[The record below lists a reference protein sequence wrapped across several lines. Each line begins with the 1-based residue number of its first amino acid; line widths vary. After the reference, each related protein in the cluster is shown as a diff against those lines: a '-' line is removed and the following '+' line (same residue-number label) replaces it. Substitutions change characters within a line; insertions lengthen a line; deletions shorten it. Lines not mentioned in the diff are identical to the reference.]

1 MKIKINLEDVAERV
15 ASIVA
20 LATGRTE
27 DEVFMTNF
35 TANVL
40 NDLSQEQ
47 ALKAMHQSIADEYTR
62 QYIEGL

>member
-1 MKIKINLEDVAERV
+1 MKITINLEDVAERV

>member
-1 MKIKINLEDVAERV
+1 MKITINLEDVAERV

-35 TANVL
+35 AANVL
-40 NDLSQEQ
+40 NDLSHDQ

>member
-1 MKIKINLEDVAERV
+1 MKITINLEDVAERV

-27 DEVFMTNF
+27 DEAFMTNF

-40 NDLSQEQ
+40 NDLSHDQ
-47 ALKAMHQSIADEYTR
+47 ALNAMHQSIADEYTR

>member
-1 MKIKINLEDVAERV
+1 MKITINLEDVAERV

-20 LATGRTE
+20 LATGRKE
-27 DEVFMTNF
+27 DEVFMTNI

-47 ALKAMHQSIADEYTR
+47 ALKAMHQSIAVEYTR

>member
-1 MKIKINLEDVAERV
+1 MKITINLEDVAVRV

-27 DEVFMTNF
+27 DEAFMTNF

-40 NDLSQEQ
+40 NDLSHDQ
-47 ALKAMHQSIADEYTR
+47 ALNAMHQSIADEYTR

>member
-1 MKIKINLEDVAERV
+1 MKITINLEDVAERV

-35 TANVL
+35 AANVL
-40 NDLSQEQ
+40 NDLSHDQ
-47 ALKAMHQSIADEYTR
+47 ALKAMHQ
-62 QYIEGL
+62 